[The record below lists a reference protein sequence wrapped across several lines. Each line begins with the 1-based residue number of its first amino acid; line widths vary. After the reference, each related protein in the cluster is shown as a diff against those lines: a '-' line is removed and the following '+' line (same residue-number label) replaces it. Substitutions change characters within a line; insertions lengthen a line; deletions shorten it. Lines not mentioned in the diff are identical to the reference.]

1 MQGPEGQEL
10 MGPLTRGG
18 SFSHKGGT
26 EELGRSAP
34 PQSQGPSCLNIRSG
48 REPGPCA
55 RTIALEMQKPLSF
68 KALLGKWTLLFGQQ
82 IPTGPPVKRE
92 GDRAETATK
101 EKGGPS
107 LSLPMALFHSF
118 CG

>member
-1 MQGPEGQEL
+1 MP
-10 MGPLTRGG
+10 
-18 SFSHKGGT
+18 
-26 EELGRSAP
+26 P

-48 REPGPCA
+48 REPGPCGHPC
-55 RTIALEMQKPLSF
+55 TVALEMQKPLSF